1 MVLASIYYREVKMI
15 NEDKLKHYA
24 VNFLRVEIDKIHEA
38 LEVIQDDE
46 ERDGERRLLTE
57 LVRDYKRDL
66 LEIESSLEE
75 C

>member
-1 MVLASIYYREVKMI
+1 MVSE
-15 NEDKLKHYA
+15 EKLKHYA
-24 VNFLRVEIDKIHEA
+24 VNFLRIEIDKIYEA
-38 LEVIQDDE
+38 LEVIQNNA

-66 LEIESSLEE
+66 AEIESSLKE

>member
-1 MVLASIYYREVKMI
+1 MI
-15 NEDKLKHYA
+15 SQEKLKHYS
-24 VNFLRVEIDKIHEA
+24 VNFLKSEINKIHEA
-38 LEVIQDDE
+38 LEIIQDDE

-66 LEIESSLEE
+66 VEIENSLEE

>member
-1 MVLASIYYREVKMI
+1 MV
-15 NEDKLKHYA
+15 NEEKLKHYSI
-24 VNFLRVEIDKIHEA
+24 NFLKSEIDKIHEA
-38 LEVIQDDE
+38 LEVIQGDE

-66 LEIESSLEE
+66 TEIENSLEG